1 MDIPVSQLNRRLGV
15 QLPAELPLGLVFVL
29 GRAADLE
36 WLTDGRLRFWLIE
49 GEHRILCVLTERAAA
64 ETELAEGDEVRAG
77 GHLAFD
83 DRLAGYYLL
92 ARDVEVAL
100 PVADMT
106 VPAEPKSD
114 QAALREMLAEVSRRS
129 KTAVKT
135 DPDLPGWV
143 QRLAPAGLQA
153 DFGEKPENEP
163 SVMVE
168 RRPSLADRFALND
181 ELIAFLSDAMDKD
194 EDVEL
199 SPDLLQELGA
209 PVPVEPPPALPDI
222 SPIRPPTP
230 APPDMLMTFF
240 IATLLIVSVLVLLAL
255 LMVGLSG

>member
-36 WLTDGRLRFWLIE
+36 WLADGRLQFWLIE
-49 GEHRILCVLTERAAA
+49 DAYRILCVLTERAAA

-92 ARDVEVAL
+92 ARDVEAVR
-100 PVADMT
+100 PVADT
-106 VPAEPKSD
+106 AVPAEPKSD

-143 QRLAPAGLQA
+143 QRLAPAELRA
-153 DFGEKPENEP
+153 DFGEEPESEP
-163 SVMVE
+163 PVM
-168 RRPSLADRFALND
+168 ADRFALND
-181 ELIAFLSDAMDKD
+181 ELLAFLSDAMDKD

-199 SPDLLQELGA
+199 SPDLLQGLGA
-209 PVPVEPPPALPDI
+209 PVPVEPAPALPDI
-222 SPIRPPTP
+222 GPIRPPAP
-230 APPDMLMTFF
+230 APPDRLMTFF

-255 LMVGLSG
+255 LSVVSFQ